1 MPTKSNEAVSTES
14 RATVEQSKLT
24 DITSEQ
30 VVEKPA
36 PMVIGVSGFQADIY
50 GNDPNEDRIDWNR
63 LAAFPPFQ
71 MFACEKSGNATDS
84 IELWIL
90 GFIHESVTKQG
101 EQPFFNAYSEWHENK
116 GYWKNETV
124 YGDLKGN

>member
-1 MPTKSNEAVSTES
+1 MPTKDTNAVSTDS
-14 RATVEQSKLT
+14 RATVEQV
-24 DITSEQ
+24 I
-30 VVEKPA
+30 EKPA
-36 PMVIGVSGFQADIY
+36 PMVIGVSGFQADVY
-50 GNDPNEDRIDWNR
+50 GNDPNEDCIDWNR

-71 MFACEKSGNATDS
+71 MFACEKSGDATDS